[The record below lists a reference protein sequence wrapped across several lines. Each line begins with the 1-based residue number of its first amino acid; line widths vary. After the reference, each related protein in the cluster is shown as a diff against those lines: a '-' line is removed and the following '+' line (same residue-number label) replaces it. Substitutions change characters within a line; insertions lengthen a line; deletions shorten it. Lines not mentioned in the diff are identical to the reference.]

1 MGSLRSF
8 RKPQVEPIT
17 IPKPSDAEFIA
28 AVHVGSVKKVT
39 DLLQRGANPNAV
51 DKNFASESAL
61 GVAVSKGNI
70 GLVRLLVAQGA
81 NVNQR
86 NSGGGTPLAEAVFA
100 PLQTRLTIG
109 LILLDHGANVDAT
122 DYFGDTPLIRARWFK
137 DDDMARL
144 LIERGADANRRNIE
158 GEKDLEIVKN
168 KIDQTKLRN
177 LLAQGSKGL
186 RKASR

>member
-39 DLLQRGANPNAV
+39 ELLQRGANPNAV
-51 DKNFASESAL
+51 DKNFASRSAL
-61 GVAVSKGNI
+61 GVAISRGNI
-70 GLVRLLVAQGA
+70 GLLRLLVAQGA

-86 NSGGGTPLAEAVFA
+86 DAGGTTPLAAAVFA
-100 PLQTRLTIG
+100 PLQTRLRIS

-122 DYFGDTPLIRARWFK
+122 DYSGDTPFIRARWFK
-137 DDDMARL
+137 ADDLARL

-158 GEKDLEIVKN
+158 GEKALEIVRD

-177 LLAQGSKGL
+177 LLAQGSK
-186 RKASR
+186 RRR